1 MVELAAIEQGEQVMA
16 EVPKAE
22 WTEEQR
28 SVVEAALAI
37 RENRTRVADRKDL
50 EIVRRA
56 AVIMRDT
63 DMWNRKDDRD
73 CERRDKGIS
82 LFCSLVD
89 ASRAATGIYVHRR
102 TVIQE
107 VRYAVE
113 EASVGKDYEHRLR
126 DFNNDPDFTRE
137 DMIAVLKVAE
147 DRLSQRLLRQSACAL

>member
-1 MVELAAIEQGEQVMA
+1 MV
-16 EVPKAE
+16 
-22 WTEEQR
+22 T
-28 SVVEAALAI
+28 
-37 RENRTRVADRKDL
+37 
-50 EIVRRA
+50 
-56 AVIMRDT
+56 AVKI
-63 DMWNRKDDRD
+63 DD
-73 CERRDKGIS
+73 
-82 LFCSLVD
+82 
-89 ASRAATGIYVHRR
+89 SRAATGIYVHRR